1 MKVGSTVVDGEGCG
15 GETYYYLVRLTVTD
29 PQGLSTEVES
39 KIFPDCIATPVKLIT
54 FAGYEKYH
62 NINLS
67 WTTTNESK
75 ILAYEVQRSADG
87 INFSKIGQV
96 GPKDGNGGS
105 IKEYNFVDP
114 VPLPGKSYYRLR
126 IVNIDA
132 TEEYSLIISITLK
145 EQMSADGIKA
155 YPIPFK
161 NDLAILAGFDKS
173 GDAQIQII
181 DVQGRILQSKKQFVT
196 EGTRVLTLGNLQEIR
211 PGIYFV
217 KIIQNG
223 VERKV
228 KVMKMSE

>member
-1 MKVGSTVVDGEGCG
+1 M
-15 GETYYYLVRLTVTD
+15 TD
-29 PQGLSTEVES
+29 PQGLSTIAES
-39 KIFPDCIATPVKLIT
+39 RIYPDCIATPVKLIS
-54 FAGYEKYH
+54 FSGYEQYH

-67 WTTTNESK
+67 WLTTNESK
-75 ILAYEVQRSADG
+75 IHAYEVQRSSDG
-87 INFSKIGQV
+87 VNFSKIGEL

-105 IKEYNFVDP
+105 VKEYKFIDP

-126 IVNIDA
+126 IVNIDGS
-132 TEEYSLIISITLK
+132 EEFSIVISIALK
-145 EQMSADGIKA
+145 DQMAPDAIKA

-161 NDLAILAGFDKS
+161 NEIAILASFEKS

-196 EGTRVLTLGNLQEIR
+196 EGTRALTIGNLQGVH
-211 PGIYFV
+211 PGVYFV

-228 KVMKMSE
+228 KVMKISE